1 MKKMNDRVKRLAD
14 YGYNPIHL
22 FGDLWLARNKSRNY
36 CRFSYYSPIYLP
48 NDRKPKGPIIL
59 DKSQWKEVR

>member
-22 FGDLWLARNKSRNY
+22 FGDWWLARNKSRNY
-36 CRFSYYSPIYLP
+36 CRFSYYTPIYLP
-48 NDRKPKGPIIL
+48 D
-59 DKSQWKEVR
+59 DSQ